1 MKQPYLSQPWQ
12 LSWREFY
19 PLLCL
24 IFLSTAP
31 AILLGEGDRNLGLI
45 VLMLIS
51 PLFMFIYFVRSNV
64 SFESL
69 LLMGFVF
76 SIIFF
81 QLQFNINIR
90 WSTIFY
96 TLMFSMLF
104 ICYDRWL
111 SSGYLSIITFSNLIY
126 FLIIADTA
134 VLLIQ

>member
-24 IFLSTAP
+24 IFLSTAL

-45 VLMLIS
+45 VLMLVS

-81 QLQFNINIR
+81 LKFLDQAFWDFLNAH
-90 WSTIFY
+90 SA
-96 TLMFSMLF
+96 FSV
-104 ICYDRWL
+104 
-111 SSGYLSIITFSNLIY
+111 
-126 FLIIADTA
+126 A
-134 VLLIQ
+134 